1 MLAGWLFGEGALRL
15 IGLLA
20 GCVCSEAHFTVD
32 FLCQDTFLRSYM
44 DEAGYVPIAFV
55 CNFPAV
61 A

>member
-1 MLAGWLFGEGALRL
+1 MPLPS
-15 IGLLA
+15 
-20 GCVCSEAHFTVD
+20 CSEEHFTVD